1 MGEFDEI
8 IEEFLIEST
17 EGLDQLDQD
26 LVALEERPNDRELL
40 ARIFRCAHTIKGT
53 SGFIGLAKLEALTH
67 AGETLLSKMRDGE
80 LRLTP
85 DITTLLLEMVDAIRK
100 MLDSV
105 RAVGNDGES
114 EYSQL
119 IELLKLAAQGPS
131 AAAEVAR
138 ANASKKTR
146 VSTPARKVSRAPAP
160 AASPSAHSAAE
171 QVASPVSVALPVSA
185 ASPSLAIPTQLEL
198 PAPPV
203 ELPIATVSLPV
214 AVPPSSPE
222 SSPAGAPDDAESA
235 APPPEAAPASM
246 PGHAQPPV
254 SLRGAQQAA
263 SVAGQA
269 APRAPKESPEA
280 RAASLESVRV
290 DVELLDKLM
299 DLAGELVLTRNQIM
313 QLQNTLGESAL
324 TAASQRLNLVT
335 MGLQEG
341 IMRMRMQPIDH
352 VLSKFPRMVRDVA
365 RSCKKL
371 VRLEMDGKNTELDK
385 TLIEAIKDPLTHLLR
400 NAIDH
405 GIEGPEQRARSGKHP
420 EGRILVRAA
429 HRSGQVHIE
438 IIDDGAGIDVE
449 RVRQKAIS
457 RGIISSERAEVM
469 SEGELVNL
477 IFLPGF
483 STAETVTNVS
493 GRGVGMDV
501 VKTNV
506 ERIGGAIEIETRL
519 GRGTT
524 FRIKVPLTLA
534 IVPALIVNAGSA
546 RYAVPQVSLQEL
558 VLVDTERT
566 RQRIEQVHGA
576 PVYRLRDK
584 LLPLV
589 FLNEQ
594 LGYETREECFAKR
607 KVHVAVLL
615 AGGRQFGL
623 VVDRVDDQQ
632 EIVVKPLAGALKPVN
647 VYSGATILGD
657 GRVVLI
663 LDVVGIAQRA
673 NLVAEAR
680 EDSVAQTQNEK
691 ETAQRREQMTSLLLL
706 RGPDDSRVAVPLERV
721 ARLETVPI
729 SQLEEAGG
737 TEVLQ
742 YGNAIMPIVHLST
755 LLPERRLRPRHD
767 DAQPAS
773 PDYINLVVLSVRGA
787 QIAMAVHDILDVV
800 DSEIVIRSPGSR
812 AGVLGTLVLQ
822 QRVTELLDLDW
833 VVEQAGFQPQGYQ
846 EAV

>member
-1 MGEFDEI
+1 
-8 IEEFLIEST
+8 
-17 EGLDQLDQD
+17 
-26 LVALEERPNDRELL
+26 
-40 ARIFRCAHTIKGT
+40 
-53 SGFIGLAKLEALTH
+53 
-67 AGETLLSKMRDGE
+67 
-80 LRLTP
+80 
-85 DITTLLLEMVDAIRK
+85 
-100 MLDSV
+100 
-105 RAVGNDGES
+105 
-114 EYSQL
+114 
-119 IELLKLAAQGPS
+119 
-131 AAAEVAR
+131 
-138 ANASKKTR
+138 
-146 VSTPARKVSRAPAP
+146 
-160 AASPSAHSAAE
+160 
-171 QVASPVSVALPVSA
+171 
-185 ASPSLAIPTQLEL
+185 
-198 PAPPV
+198 
-203 ELPIATVSLPV
+203 
-214 AVPPSSPE
+214 
-222 SSPAGAPDDAESA
+222 
-235 APPPEAAPASM
+235 
-246 PGHAQPPV
+246 
-254 SLRGAQQAA
+254 
-263 SVAGQA
+263 
-269 APRAPKESPEA
+269 PRSPKEGDG
-280 RAASLESVRV
+280 RASNLESVRV
-290 DVELLDKLM
+290 DVELLDRLM

-335 MGLQEG
+335 IGLQEG

-365 RSCKKL
+365 RACKKL

-405 GIEGPEQRARSGKHP
+405 GIEGPEQRSRAGKHP

-457 RGIISSERAEVM
+457 RGIVSAERAEMM
-469 SEGELVNL
+469 SEGEVVNL

-680 EDSVAQTQNEK
+680 EDSVAQTQLDK
-691 ETAQRREQMTSLLLL
+691 EVAKREQMTSLLLL

-721 ARLETVPI
+721 ARLETVPV

-742 YGNAIMPIVHLST
+742 YGNGIMPIVHLSN
-755 LLPERRLRPRHD
+755 LLPERRLRPRHED
-767 DAQPAS
+767 VEPPT
-773 PDYINLVVLSVRGA
+773 PDYVNLVVLSVRGS
-787 QIAMAVHDILDVV
+787 QVAMAVHDILDVI
-800 DSEIVIRSPGSR
+800 DAEIVIRSPGSR

-833 VVEQAGFQPQGYQ
+833 VVGQAGFQPDGYQ

>member
-1 MGEFDEI
+1 
-8 IEEFLIEST
+8 
-17 EGLDQLDQD
+17 
-26 LVALEERPNDRELL
+26 
-40 ARIFRCAHTIKGT
+40 
-53 SGFIGLAKLEALTH
+53 
-67 AGETLLSKMRDGE
+67 
-80 LRLTP
+80 
-85 DITTLLLEMVDAIRK
+85 MVDAIRR
-100 MLDSV
+100 MLT
-105 RAVGNDGES
+105 AVKANGTDGES
-114 EYSQL
+114 DYAEL
-119 IELLKLAAQGPS
+119 IAVLKLASQGPA

-138 ANASKKTR
+138 ANNARRPAS
-146 VSTPARKVSRAPAP
+146 
-160 AASPSAHSAAE
+160 
-171 QVASPVSVALPVSA
+171 
-185 ASPSLAIPTQLEL
+185 EL
-198 PAPPV
+198 PAPPASAPAAAEAPLSPPPPAEAPVAAEPEVSEHEPVV
-203 ELPIATVSLPV
+203 EPSEPAVSLHVEEGPK
-214 AVPPSSPE
+214 
-222 SSPAGAPDDAESA
+222 
-235 APPPEAAPASM
+235 
-246 PGHAQPPV
+246 
-254 SLRGAQQAA
+254 
-263 SVAGQA
+263 
-269 APRAPKESPEA
+269 PRAPLESSAKEPKEGGEA
-280 RAASLESVRV
+280 RGPSLESVRV

-299 DLAGELVLTRNQIM
+299 DLAGELVLTRNQIL

-335 MGLQEG
+335 IGLQEG

-365 RSCKKL
+365 RACKKL
-371 VRLEMDGKNTELDK
+371 VRLEMDGKSTELDK

-405 GIEGPEQRARSGKHP
+405 GIEGPEQRARAGKHP

-449 RVRQKAIS
+449 RVRQKAIN
-457 RGIISSERAEVM
+457 RGMISPERAELM
-469 SEGELVNL
+469 SEGEIVNL

-483 STAETVTNVS
+483 STAEAVTNVS

-546 RYAVPQVSLQEL
+546 RYAVPQVSLLEL
-558 VLVDTERT
+558 VLVDAERT

-607 KVHVAVLL
+607 KVHVAVLM

-623 VVDRVDDQQ
+623 VVDQVHDQQ

-663 LDVVGIAQRA
+663 LDVVGVAQRA

-680 EDSVAQTQNEK
+680 EDAVSQAQAEVAQVTD
-691 ETAQRREQMTSLLLL
+691 TTTSLLLL

-729 SQLEEAGG
+729 AQLEEAGG
-737 TEVLQ
+737 HEVLQ
-742 YGNAIMPIVHLST
+742 YGNAIMPIVQLST
-755 LLPERRLRPRHD
+755 LLPERRVRPRHD
-767 DAQPAS
+767 DVAPVS
-773 PDYINLVVLSVRGA
+773 SDYVNLVVLSVRGT

-800 DSEIVIRSPGSR
+800 DAEVVLRSTGSR
-812 AGVLGTLVLQ
+812 AGVLGTLVIQ

-833 VVEQAGFQPQGYQ
+833 VIEQAGFHSLGM
-846 EAV
+846 EVA